1 MKNKKILLL
10 VGIPASGKT
19 TWKEKFLFQ
28 NDNYVSVTRDDFRYM
43 LRNSGWLEPKGEK
56 LVTEL
61 VEQAI
66 IRAINSKY
74 NVIVDQTNVNIKT
87 LVPFVE
93 FCEKLA
99 DVEFQIFDIPYDV
112 AVERDLKRKNS
123 VGEIVIEKMYQNYL
137 NLFESNFDFSTRKK
151 KPLIIENIE
160 WDINNPLPKAVIY
173 DVDGTLAHNNGKR
186 GYFNWNKVYV
196 DVVDEKVRETLNVF
210 KNSGYKII
218 IVTGRDGS
226 CEELTKNWL
235 KTNNIHFDQF
245 FMRQED
251 DFRKDTVI
259 KKEIYNNHIKDN
271 FNILGVFDD
280 REKVVS
286 MWRELGLKCYQ
297 VIDGLY

>member
-19 TWKEKFLFQ
+19 TWKEKFLSQ
-28 NDNYVSVTRDDFRYM
+28 NDNYISVSRDDFRYM
-43 LRNSGWLEPKGEK
+43 LKNSGWLDPKGEK

-61 VEQAI
+61 VEQTI

-74 NVIVDQTNVNIKT
+74 NVVVDQTNVNIKH
-87 LVPFVE
+87 LNPFIE

-99 DVEFQIFDIPYDV
+99 DVEFQIFDIPYEV
-112 AVERDLKRKNS
+112 AVERDSKRENS
-123 VGEIVIEKMYQNYL
+123 VGENVIKKMYQNYL
-137 NLFESNFDFSTRKK
+137 NLFESNFDFSLRKK
-151 KPLIIENIE
+151 KPLIVENIE
-160 WDINNPLPKAVIY
+160 WNINNILPKAVIY

-186 GYFNWNKVYV
+186 GYFDWNKVYV

-210 KNSGYKII
+210 KSSGYKII

-235 KTNNIHFDQF
+235 KTNNIHFDHF

-251 DFRKDTVI
+251 DYRKDTII
-259 KKEIYNNHIKDN
+259 KKEIYDNHIKDN
-271 FNILGVFDD
+271 FNVLGVFDD
-280 REKVVS
+280 RNQVVS
-286 MWRELGLKCYQ
+286 MWREVGLKCYQ
-297 VIDGLY
+297 VMDGLY

>member
-151 KPLIIENIE
+151 KPLIVENIE

-186 GYFNWNKVYV
+186 GYFDWNKVYV